1 MADCDYARVFDDGGS
16 VAKSSAGPTVRS
28 RRLGVELRRL
38 REAASLTAGEAGQA
52 IRASEAKISRIENG
66 RVAVRAI
73 DVADLLT
80 RYGVDDAN
88 RREAILALAKE
99 TRQQGWWRSFAD
111 VVPRWLEVYIG
122 LEADASSINVY
133 QSSLVEGLLQ
143 TPEYAA
149 AVIRST
155 WPELPDEEVH
165 RRVTLRTSR
174 QERLGG
180 PHPSRLWVVL
190 DEAALRRP
198 IGGRDVLVAQL
209 RHLVEAGT
217 RPNVTIQVLPF
228 AVGGHA
234 ALGTSFTHL
243 GFPDPDD
250 PEVVYLEVLTGSL
263 YVEKPDEV
271 RQYRAKLDHLRAL
284 ALNPHKS
291 AVMIEMLS
299 RELS

>member
-1 MADCDYARVFDDGGS
+1 M
-16 VAKSSAGPTVRS
+16 RS

-38 REAASLTAGEAGQA
+38 REAAGLTAEEAGQA
-52 IRASEAKISRIENG
+52 IRASDAKISRIENG
-66 RVAVRAI
+66 RVAVRAV
-73 DVADLLT
+73 DVADLLAV
-80 RYGVDDAN
+80 YGVQDTEQ
-88 RREAILALAKE
+88 REAILTLAKE
-99 TRQQGWWRSFAD
+99 TRRQGWWRSFSD
-111 VVPRWLEVYIG
+111 VVPRWMEVYIG
-122 LEADASSINVY
+122 LEADASSINTY

-174 QERLGG
+174 QERLLNG
-180 PHPSRLWVVL
+180 PQPPRLWVVL

-198 IGGRDVLVAQL
+198 IGGRDVLNAQL
-209 RHLVEAGT
+209 RHLVDTGAQ
-217 RPNVTIQVLPF
+217 PSVTIQVLPF
-228 AVGGHA
+228 DVGGHA

-250 PEVVYLEVLTGSL
+250 PEVVYVEVLTGSL

-271 RQYRAKLDHLRAL
+271 RQYRDKLDHLRAL
-284 ALNPHKS
+284 ALNPS
-291 AVMIEMLS
+291 ASAEMIASLS
-299 RELS
+299 REQS